1 MATKLRAASPVAQ
14 RSSHSVTDD
23 LEAVFEGAEF
33 TERLYRF
40 IREKLDELVRRRL
53 GKSSLRLADVDDI
66 QQRTAL
72 RASRAIKK
80 KRYNS
85 RESFTY
91 LCIAIIQ
98 TVLPDWYRYELQLKR
113 RPPGKRIPEDLLARM
128 ADDRG
133 FQPGEREIAQELT
146 RLSDRLLDEE
156 PPKKQ
161 EVLSK
166 WMYEVGLMETQNP
179 KGGSAG
185 KTPPCSNRT
194 RLRWI
199 EEFRGKIYNAWLASF
214 EKRRTQL
221 VKLDVEVPAGT
232 TYSKKPSGRRKG
244 VRPR

>member
-1 MATKLRAASPVAQ
+1 MGTKLKAFSPVAQ

-40 IREKLDELVRRRL
+40 IREKLDGLVRRRL
-53 GKSSLRLADVDDI
+53 EKSSLRLADVDDI

-72 RASRAIKK
+72 RASRAIKEK
-80 KRYNS
+80 KYNS
-85 RESFTY
+85 RETFMY
-91 LCIAIIQ
+91 LCIAITQ
-98 TVLPDWYRYELQLKR
+98 TVLPDWQRYELAKKR
-113 RPPGKRIPEDLLARM
+113 RPPGKRIPDEVFTRLADHRE
-128 ADDRG
+128 
-133 FQPGEREIAQELT
+133 FQPGEREIAQELIRISK
-146 RLSDRLLDEE
+146 RLAKAETPER
-156 PPKKQ
+156 Q
-161 EVLSK
+161 EVLDA
-166 WMYEVGLMETQNP
+166 WMHQNGLTEIQKP
-179 KGGSAG
+179 KGSTAG

-232 TYSKKPSGRRKG
+232 TYSKKPSGRRKT
-244 VRPR
+244 VLPR

>member
-1 MATKLRAASPVAQ
+1 MGTKLKAISPVAQ

-23 LEAVFEGAEF
+23 LKAVFEGAEF
-33 TERLYRF
+33 TERLYRY
-40 IREKLDELVRRRL
+40 IREELDGLVRRKL

-66 QQRTAL
+66 QQLTAL
-72 RASRAIKK
+72 KASKAIKK

-85 RESFTY
+85 RETFTY

-98 TVLPDWYRYELQLKR
+98 TVLPDWQRYELAIKR
-113 RPPGKRIPEDLLARM
+113 LPRRKRIPEDLLARM

-156 PPKKQ
+156 PPNKQ

-166 WMYEVGLMETQNP
+166 WMYEVGLTEIQKP
-179 KGGSAG
+179 KGSSAG
-185 KTPPCSNRT
+185 KLPPCSNRT

-199 EEFRGKIYNAWLASF
+199 EEFRGKIYNAWLVSF
-214 EKRRTQL
+214 EKRRNQL
-221 VKLDVEVPAGT
+221 VKLNVEVHAGT
-232 TYSKKPSGRRKG
+232 T
-244 VRPR
+244 